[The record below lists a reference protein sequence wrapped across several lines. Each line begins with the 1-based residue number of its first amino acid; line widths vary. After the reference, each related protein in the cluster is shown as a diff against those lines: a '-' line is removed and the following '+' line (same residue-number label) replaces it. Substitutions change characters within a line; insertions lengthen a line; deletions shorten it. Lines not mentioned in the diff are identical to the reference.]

1 MKAVIIQKFG
11 DLEGSSLKTGID
23 IPTPSEHEVLI
34 KVKAAG
40 VNRPDI
46 LQRQGLYKVPSEAS
60 PIMGLEVAGEIV
72 EAGEN
77 VTKTKIGTQ
86 VCALV
91 PGGGYAQYVLTNEAH
106 CFPVPKG
113 LSMEEAAGLCECLFT
128 VWINVVKLG
137 QLKENE
143 RFLVHGGSSGIG
155 MFAIQV
161 AKQLGATVLTTVKNQ
176 EKSDFCY
183 SLGADKV
190 VQYSKQDFYKIF
202 KSNKKGRDIDLI
214 LDMIGGDYFEKNID
228 LLNQEGRLVNI
239 AFLKGNSV
247 KLDLSKLMMKRIN
260 LTGSTLRPRTTEF
273 KSKIAEELRETVWP
287 LLDTQKIRVHVDSIF
302 PLEKFKDA
310 HIRMENGNHLG
321 KIILSLD

>member
-11 DLEGSSLKTGID
+11 DLKGSSLKTGID
-23 IPTPSEHEVLI
+23 IPRPSEHEVLI

-46 LQRQGLYKVPSEAS
+46 LQRQGLYKVPSDAS

-106 CFPVPKG
+106 CFPIPKG

-137 QLKENE
+137 QLKDNE
-143 RFLVHGGSSGIG
+143 IFLVHGGSSGIG
-155 MFAIQV
+155 MFAIQI

-190 VQYSKQDFYKIF
+190 VQYSKQDFYNIF

-287 LLDTQKIRVHVDSIF
+287 LLETQKIRVHVDSIF

>member
-1 MKAVIIQKFG
+1 MKAVIINKFG
-11 DLEGSSLKTGID
+11 DLGGSIIKTGLD
-23 IPTPSEHEVLI
+23 IPKPRGHEVLI
-34 KVKAAG
+34 KVKSAG

-46 LQRQGLYKVPSEAS
+46 LQRQGLYKVPNDAS

-72 EAGEN
+72 ELGRD
-77 VTKTKIGTQ
+77 VKRQKIGQ
-86 VCALV
+86 YVCALV
-91 PGGGYAQYVLTNEAH
+91 PGGGYAEYVVTNESH
-106 CFPVPKG
+106 CLPIPNG
-113 LSMEEAAGLCECLFT
+113 LSIEEAGGLCECLFT
-128 VWINVVKLG
+128 VWVNMVKLG

-143 RFLVHGGSSGIG
+143 TFLVHGGSSGIG
-155 MFAIQV
+155 MYAIQL

-190 VQYSKQDFYKIF
+190 VQYSNQDFYNIF
-202 KSNKKGRDIDLI
+202 KSNNKGGDIDLI

-247 KLDLSKLMMKRIN
+247 KLDLSKLMMKRII

>member
-23 IPTPSEHEVLI
+23 IPTPSEQEVLI

-46 LQRQGLYKVPSEAS
+46 LQRQGLYKVPSDAS
-60 PIMGLEVAGEIV
+60 PIMGLGVAGEIV
-72 EAGEN
+72 EVGKN

-161 AKQLGATVLTTVKNQ
+161 AKQLGATVLTTVKNE

-202 KSNKKGRDIDLI
+202 KSNKEGQDIDLI
-214 LDMIGGDYFEKNID
+214 LDMIGGDYFEKNIG
-228 LLNQEGRLVNI
+228 LLNEEGRLVNI

>member
-1 MKAVIIQKFG
+1 MKAVIIKKFG
-11 DLEGSSLKTGID
+11 DLGGSTLKTGID
-23 IPTPSEHEVLI
+23 IPRPSEHEVLI

-46 LQRQGLYKVPSEAS
+46 LQRQGLYKVPSDAS

-77 VTKTKIGTQ
+77 VKKTKIGTQ

-128 VWINVVKLG
+128 VWINVAKLG

-183 SLGADKV
+183 SLGADEV
-190 VQYSKQDFYKIF
+190 VQYSKQDFYNIF
-202 KSNKKGRDIDLI
+202 KNNNEGRDIDLI

-247 KLDLSKLMMKRIN
+247 KLDLSKLMMKRII

-302 PLEKFKDA
+302 PMKKFKDA
-310 HIRMENGNHLG
+310 HIRMESGNHLG

>member
-46 LQRQGLYKVPSEAS
+46 LQRQGLYKVPSDAS

-106 CFPVPKG
+106 CFPIPKG

-143 RFLVHGGSSGIG
+143 IFLVHGGSSGIG

-190 VQYSKQDFYKIF
+190 VQYSKQDFYNIF

-247 KLDLSKLMMKRIN
+247 KLDLSKLMMKRII

>member
-11 DLEGSSLKTGID
+11 DLKGSTLKTGID
-23 IPTPSEHEVLI
+23 IPRPGEHEVLI

-46 LQRQGLYKVPSEAS
+46 LQRQGLYKVPSDAS
-60 PIMGLEVAGEIV
+60 PIMGLEVAGEII

-106 CFPVPKG
+106 CFPIPKG
-113 LSMEEAAGLCECLFT
+113 ISMVEAAGLCECLFT

-137 QLKENE
+137 QLKDNE
-143 RFLVHGGSSGIG
+143 IFLVHGGSSGIG
-155 MFAIQV
+155 MFAIQI

-190 VQYSKQDFYKIF
+190 VQYSKQDFYNIF

-287 LLDTQKIRVHVDSIF
+287 LLETQKIRVHVDSIF

>member
-1 MKAVIIQKFG
+1 MKAVIIKKYG
-11 DLEGSSLKTGID
+11 DLGGSILKTD
-23 IPTPSEHEVLI
+23 IEIPRPSQHEVLI

-46 LQRQGLYKVPSEAS
+46 LQRQGLYKVPSDAS

-72 EAGEN
+72 EAGED
-77 VTKTKIGTQ
+77 VTKTKIGKQ

-106 CFPVPKG
+106 CLPVPRG

-190 VQYSKQDFYKIF
+190 VQYSKQDFFKTF
-202 KSNKKGRDIDLI
+202 KSNNEGQDIDLI
-214 LDMIGGDYFEKNID
+214 LDMIGGEYFEKNID

-239 AFLKGNSV
+239 AFLKGNFV

-260 LTGSTLRPRTTEF
+260 LTGSTLRPRTTKF
-273 KSKIAEELRETVWP
+273 KSKIAEELRETIWP
-287 LLDTQKIRVHVDSIF
+287 LLNTQKIRVHVDSIF
-302 PLEKFKDA
+302 PMKKFKDA
-310 HIRMENGNHLG
+310 HIRMESGNHLG

>member
-23 IPTPSEHEVLI
+23 IPTPSEQEVLI

-46 LQRQGLYKVPSEAS
+46 LQRQGLYKVPSDAS

-72 EAGEN
+72 EAGED
-77 VTKTKIGTQ
+77 VTKTKIGKQ

-106 CFPVPKG
+106 CLPVPRG

-183 SLGADKV
+183 SLGADEV
-190 VQYSKQDFYKIF
+190 VQYSKQDFYNIF
-202 KSNKKGRDIDLI
+202 KSNNEGRGIDLI

-273 KSKIAEELRETVWP
+273 KSKIADELRETVWP
-287 LLDTQKIRVHVDSIF
+287 LLDTNKIRVHIDSVF

-310 HIRMENGNHLG
+310 HMRMENGNHLG
-321 KIILSLD
+321 KIVLSLD

>member
-46 LQRQGLYKVPSEAS
+46 LQRQGLYKVPSDAS

-72 EAGEN
+72 EAGEK

-91 PGGGYAQYVLTNEAH
+91 PGGGYAQYVLTNESH
-106 CFPVPKG
+106 CFPIPKG

-143 RFLVHGGSSGIG
+143 IFLVHGGSSGIG
-155 MFAIQV
+155 MFAIQM

-190 VQYSKQDFYKIF
+190 VQYSKQDFYDIF

>member
-1 MKAVIIQKFG
+1 MKAIIIQKFG
-11 DLEGSSLKTGID
+11 HLEGSTLKTGID

-46 LQRQGLYKVPSEAS
+46 LQRQGLYKVPSDAS

-106 CFPVPKG
+106 CFPIPKG

-190 VQYSKQDFYKIF
+190 VQYSKQDFYNIF
-202 KSNKKGRDIDLI
+202 KSNEKGRDIDLI

-287 LLDTQKIRVHVDSIF
+287 LLDTQKIRVHIDSIF

>member
-1 MKAVIIQKFG
+1 MKAVIINKFG
-11 DLEGSSLKTGID
+11 DLAGSSIKTGID
-23 IPTPSEHEVLI
+23 IPKPGEREVLI

-46 LQRQGLYKVPSEAS
+46 LQRLGLYKVPSDAS

-72 EAGEN
+72 GTGKN
-77 VTKTKIGTQ
+77 VAKTKLGEQ

-91 PGGGYAQYVLTNEAH
+91 PGGGYAQYVLTNELH
-106 CFPVPKG
+106 CLPVPQG

-137 QLKENE
+137 QLKEKE

-183 SLGADKV
+183 SLGADEV
-190 VQYSKQDFYKIF
+190 VQYSKQDFHKIF
-202 KSNKKGRDIDLI
+202 KSNTERRDIDLI

-228 LLNQEGRLVNI
+228 LLSHEGRLVNI
-239 AFLKGNSV
+239 AFLKGHSV
-247 KLDLSKLMMKRIN
+247 KLDLSQLMMKRIS
-260 LTGSTLRPRTTEF
+260 LTGSTLRPRTNEF
-273 KSKIAEELRETVWP
+273 KGKIAGELRDIVWP
-287 LLDTQKIRVHVDSIF
+287 LLDTQKIKVHIDSIF

>member
-23 IPTPSEHEVLI
+23 IPTPSEQEVLI

-46 LQRQGLYKVPSEAS
+46 LQRQGLYKVPSDAS

-161 AKQLGATVLTTVKNQ
+161 AKQLGATVLTTVKNE

-202 KSNKKGRDIDLI
+202 KSNKEGQDIDLI
-214 LDMIGGDYFEKNID
+214 LDMIGGDYFEKNIG
-228 LLNQEGRLVNI
+228 LLNEEGRLVNI

-273 KSKIAEELRETVWP
+273 KSKIAEELREIIWP
-287 LLDTQKIRVHVDSIF
+287 LLNTQKIRVHVDSIF
-302 PLEKFKDA
+302 PLEKFRDA
-310 HIRMENGNHLG
+310 HILMESGNHLG

>member
-23 IPTPSEHEVLI
+23 IPTPSEQEVLI

-46 LQRQGLYKVPSEAS
+46 LQRQGLYKVPSDAS

-77 VTKTKIGTQ
+77 ITKTKIGTQ

-106 CFPVPKG
+106 CFPIPKG

-143 RFLVHGGSSGIG
+143 IFLVHGGSSGIG
-155 MFAIQV
+155 MYAIQM

-190 VQYSKQDFYKIF
+190 VQYAKQDFYNIF

-273 KSKIAEELRETVWP
+273 KSKIAEELRKTIWP
-287 LLDTQKIRVHVDSIF
+287 LLNTQKIRVHVDSIF

-310 HIRMENGNHLG
+310 HMRMENGNHLG

>member
-23 IPTPSEHEVLI
+23 IPRPSEHEVLI

-46 LQRQGLYKVPSEAS
+46 LQRQGLYKVPSDAS

-106 CFPVPKG
+106 CFPIPKG

-143 RFLVHGGSSGIG
+143 IFLVHGGSSGIG
-155 MFAIQV
+155 MFAIQM
-161 AKQLGATVLTTVKNQ
+161 AKQLGATVLTTVKN
-176 EKSDFCY
+176 
-183 SLGADKV
+183 
-190 VQYSKQDFYKIF
+190 
-202 KSNKKGRDIDLI
+202 
-214 LDMIGGDYFEKNID
+214 
-228 LLNQEGRLVNI
+228 
-239 AFLKGNSV
+239 
-247 KLDLSKLMMKRIN
+247 
-260 LTGSTLRPRTTEF
+260 
-273 KSKIAEELRETVWP
+273 
-287 LLDTQKIRVHVDSIF
+287 
-302 PLEKFKDA
+302 
-310 HIRMENGNHLG
+310 
-321 KIILSLD
+321 LSLIHISEPTRPY

>member
-11 DLEGSSLKTGID
+11 DLEGSTLKTGID
-23 IPTPSEHEVLI
+23 IPRPSEHEVLI

-46 LQRQGLYKVPSEAS
+46 LQRQGLYKVPSDAS

-106 CFPVPKG
+106 CFPIPKG

-190 VQYSKQDFYKIF
+190 VQYSKQDFYNIF

>member
-11 DLEGSSLKTGID
+11 DLEGSTLKTGID
-23 IPTPSEHEVLI
+23 IPKPSEHEVLI

-46 LQRQGLYKVPSEAS
+46 LQRQGLYKVPSDAS

-161 AKQLGATVLTTVKNQ
+161 AKQLGATVLTTVKNE

-190 VQYSKQDFYKIF
+190 VQYSKQDFYNIF

>member
-46 LQRQGLYKVPSEAS
+46 LQRQGLYKVPSDAS

-106 CFPVPKG
+106 CFPIPKD

-143 RFLVHGGSSGIG
+143 VFLVHGGSSGIG
-155 MFAIQV
+155 IFAIQI

-190 VQYSKQDFYKIF
+190 VQYSKQDFYNIF
-202 KSNKKGRDIDLI
+202 KSNEKGRDIDLI

-239 AFLKGNSV
+239 AFLKGKSV
-247 KLDLSKLMMKRIN
+247 KLDLSKLMMKRII

-287 LLDTQKIRVHVDSIF
+287 LLDTQKIRVHIDSIF

>member
-46 LQRQGLYKVPSEAS
+46 LQRQGLYKVPSDAS

-190 VQYSKQDFYKIF
+190 VQYSKQDFYNIF

-287 LLDTQKIRVHVDSIF
+287 LLDTQKIKVHIDSIF

>member
-1 MKAVIIQKFG
+1 MEAVIIQKFG

-23 IPTPSEHEVLI
+23 IPTPSEQEVLI

-46 LQRQGLYKVPSEAS
+46 LQRQGSYKVPSDAS

-106 CFPVPKG
+106 CFPIPKG

-161 AKQLGATVLTTVKNQ
+161 AKQLGATVLTTVKNK

-183 SLGADKV
+183 SLGADEV
-190 VQYSKQDFYKIF
+190 VQYSKQDFYNIF
-202 KSNKKGRDIDLI
+202 KSNNEGRGIDLI

-228 LLNQEGRLVNI
+228 LLNQEGRLVYI

-273 KSKIAEELRETVWP
+273 KSKIAEELREIIWP
-287 LLDTQKIRVHVDSIF
+287 LLNTQKIRVHVDSIF
-302 PLEKFKDA
+302 PLEKFRDA
-310 HIRMENGNHLG
+310 HIRMESGKHLG

>member
-11 DLEGSSLKTGID
+11 DLEGSTLKTGID
-23 IPTPSEHEVLI
+23 IPRPSEHEVLI

-46 LQRQGLYKVPSEAS
+46 LQRQGLYKVPSDAS

-143 RFLVHGGSSGIG
+143 IFLVHGGSSGIG
-155 MFAIQV
+155 MFAIQM

-190 VQYSKQDFYKIF
+190 VQYSKQDFYNIF

>member
-46 LQRQGLYKVPSEAS
+46 LQRQGLYKVPSDAS

-72 EAGEN
+72 EAGED
-77 VTKTKIGTQ
+77 VTKTKIGKQ

-106 CFPVPKG
+106 CLPVPRG

-190 VQYSKQDFYKIF
+190 VQYPKQDFYKIF
-202 KSNKKGRDIDLI
+202 KSNKEGQGIDLI

>member
-1 MKAVIIQKFG
+1 MKAVIINKFG
-11 DLEGSSLKTGID
+11 DLAGSSIKTGID
-23 IPTPSEHEVLI
+23 IPKPGEREVLI

-46 LQRQGLYKVPSEAS
+46 LQRLGLYKVPSDAS

-72 EAGEN
+72 GTGKN
-77 VTKTKIGTQ
+77 VAKTKLGEQ

-91 PGGGYAQYVLTNEAH
+91 PGGGYAQYVLTNELH
-106 CFPVPKG
+106 CLPVPQG

-137 QLKENE
+137 QLKEKE

-183 SLGADKV
+183 SLGADEV
-190 VQYSKQDFYKIF
+190 VQYSKQDFHKIF
-202 KSNKKGRDIDLI
+202 KSNTERRDIDLI

-228 LLNQEGRLVNI
+228 LLSHEGRLVNI
-239 AFLKGNSV
+239 AFLKGHSV
-247 KLDLSKLMMKRIN
+247 KLDLSQLMMKRIS
-260 LTGSTLRPRTTEF
+260 LTGSTLRPRTNEF
-273 KSKIAEELRETVWP
+273 KGKIAGELRDIVWP
-287 LLDTQKIRVHVDSIF
+287 LLDTQKIKVHIDSIF

-310 HIRMENGNHLG
+310 HTRMENGKHLG

>member
-1 MKAVIIQKFG
+1 MKAVIIKKFG
-11 DLEGSSLKTGID
+11 DLAGSNLKTGVD
-23 IPTPSEHEVLI
+23 IPRPSQNEVLI

-46 LQRQGLYKVPSEAS
+46 LQRQGLYKVPRDAS

-72 EAGEN
+72 EAGED
-77 VTKTKIGTQ
+77 VTKTKIGKQ

-106 CFPVPKG
+106 CLPVPKG

-137 QLKENE
+137 QLKANE

-161 AKQLGATVLTTVKNQ
+161 AKQLGATVLTTVKNR

-183 SLGADKV
+183 SLGADEV
-190 VQYSKQDFYKIF
+190 VQYSTQDFYKIF
-202 KSNKKGRDIDLI
+202 KGNKEGRDIDLI

-273 KSKIAEELRETVWP
+273 KSKIADELRETVWP
-287 LLDTQKIRVHVDSIF
+287 LLDTKKIRVHLDSIF

-310 HIRMENGNHLG
+310 HMRMEDGNHLG

>member
-1 MKAVIIQKFG
+1 MEAVIIQKFG

-23 IPTPSEHEVLI
+23 IPRPSQHEVVI

-46 LQRQGLYKVPSEAS
+46 LQRQGLYKVPSDAS

-77 VTKTKIGTQ
+77 VTKTKIGKQ

-91 PGGGYAQYVLTNEAH
+91 PGGGYAQNVLTNEAH
-106 CFPVPKG
+106 CLPVPKG

-161 AKQLGATVLTTVKNQ
+161 AKQLGATVLTTVKNR

-183 SLGADKV
+183 SLGADEV
-190 VQYSKQDFYKIF
+190 VQYSTQDFYEIF
-202 KSNKKGRDIDLI
+202 KRNNEGRDIDLI
-214 LDMIGGDYFEKNID
+214 LEMIGGDYFEKNID

-273 KSKIAEELRETVWP
+273 KSKIANELSNTVWP

>member
-11 DLEGSSLKTGID
+11 DLEGSTLRTGID
-23 IPTPSEHEVLI
+23 IPRPSEHEVLI

-46 LQRQGLYKVPSEAS
+46 LQRQGLYKVPSDAS

-72 EAGEN
+72 EVGGD

-106 CFPVPKG
+106 CFPVPEG

-128 VWINVVKLG
+128 VWINVMKLG

-161 AKQLGATVLTTVKNQ
+161 AKQLGATVLTTVKNE

-202 KSNKKGRDIDLI
+202 KSNKEGQDIDLI
-214 LDMIGGDYFEKNID
+214 LDMIGGDYFEKNIG
-228 LLNQEGRLVNI
+228 LLNEEGRLVNI

-273 KSKIAEELRETVWP
+273 KSKIAEELRETIWP
-287 LLDTQKIRVHVDSIF
+287 LLNTQKIRVHIDSIF
-302 PLEKFKDA
+302 PLEKFQDA
-310 HIRMENGNHLG
+310 HIRMESANHLG